1 MQAAPSQRS
10 GQHAAPPDTLA
21 TLFEARCAELG
32 DRPSYSVLRDDLT
45 VTHHLSYAE
54 LGEQTR
60 ALAARLTTVTQPGD
74 RVLLALPTGLD
85 FVRAFW
91 ACMLTGRVAVPV
103 PPPDPIR
110 LLRAGPRLRLIIEDA
125 GATLVLVGESIRQSA
140 ADLLGSQDAPGA
152 RWLTTSD
159 LMALEPLSPALSS
172 SDAPAGP
179 DDIAYLQY
187 TSGSTSAPRGVC
199 ISHGNALANTRAVIV
214 ANGADAESRVL
225 TWLPQFHDYG
235 FGRRRARAGGT
246 RDRQLADVALDLLA
260 PALALA
266 GRPGRFPH
274 HAQRRA

>member
-1 MQAAPSQRS
+1 MTARLLLIQGVPSPYS
-10 GQHAAPPDTLA
+10 GQQVASSGTLA
-21 TLFEARCAELG
+21 SLFEARCADG
-32 DRPSYSVLRDDLT
+32 GNRPAYAVLRDDLAT
-45 VTHHLSYAE
+45 AESLSYAE

-152 RWLTTSD
+152 RWLTTAD

-172 SDAPAGP
+172 SDAPAG
-179 DDIAYLQY
+179 
-187 TSGSTSAPRGVC
+187 
-199 ISHGNALANTRAVIV
+199 
-214 ANGADAESRVL
+214 
-225 TWLPQFHDYG
+225 
-235 FGRRRARAGGT
+235 
-246 RDRQLADVALDLLA
+246 
-260 PALALA
+260 
-266 GRPGRFPH
+266 
-274 HAQRRA
+274 